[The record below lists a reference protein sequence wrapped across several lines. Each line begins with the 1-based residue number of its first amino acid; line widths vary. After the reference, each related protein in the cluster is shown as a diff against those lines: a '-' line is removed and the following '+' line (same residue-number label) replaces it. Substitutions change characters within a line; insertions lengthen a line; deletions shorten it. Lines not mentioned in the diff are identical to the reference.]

1 MAIEFHSVA
10 LIRNAENVSEDI
22 INQFV
27 KQQGA
32 IPMQVIPMQVIPI
45 HAGNTDVS
53 NTNVSNSDE
62 NTTDS
67 TTLTSPVP
75 RTKVKV
81 LLQTARTQAY
91 AVNGEKVPVRVL
103 FDSGSQKSYITNQ
116 LKARLGLTPIK
127 KELLNLNVFG
137 SVTTRKQSYDVV
149 KVKLQGKYN
158 EDAEILALGFSTIC
172 SPLPRTVEL
181 HQYPQLRELELAD
194 CTPSKEEEKES
205 LAIDILIG
213 CDFHWEIVS
222 GDISRANG
230 GLVAIRSKFG
240 WLLSGPARHNR
251 GAGVESHCNLIV
263 ELPNNVTT
271 VPEEGE
277 SKIVDELK
285 KFWETEAIGIVERE
299 DIDQEIFPEQVRY
312 DFIGRRYTV
321 SLPWKIYRPHS
332 NNYGFCISRLHQLMS
347 RLKRDQALLT
357 EYNKILETQ
366 LEEGIIEAVPTTEM
380 NSQEEVYYL
389 PHHGVVRT
397 DKDTTKLRI
406 VLDASARAGPH
417 HYSLNECLEKGPN
430 LTPLIFDVLVKFRG
444 NIIGITADIEKAFH
458 QIIIAEKDQNMLRM
472 LWFNDVHTA
481 TPKIVHYRFCRLVFG
496 LTPSPA
502 ILRGVIQ
509 YHLSKYQTSN
519 PHVARLLAD
528 MLYVDDFPGGAEN
541 SEKGFKLYQEAK
553 EIMKAGGFN
562 LRKWR
567 TNSSTLQKLIN
578 QTEANTNEVEGK
590 LVKILGLCW
599 DTQEDTFWF
608 DPEEIT
614 TYAKRLPTTKRSVLR
629 ISTRIFDLLGFIS
642 PVTITAKMLFQKLCM
657 QKIGWD
663 NPLSGDTL
671 AKWEKFIAELPML
684 IKIYVPRCYVAPEQI
699 PTYHQIHGFSDA
711 SEKAYAAVVYLR
723 TVYDNGRNVA
733 INIITSKTR
742 VAPLKKQSIPR
753 LELLGVTILARLM
766 FTVQGLLKTTLRDP
780 ELYYWTDSFTTLCW
794 IKHDRPWK
802 QYVQHRVEEIRKL
815 TEKSAWR
822 FCPGKENPVD
832 IPSRSC
838 NVQDLIDN
846 ALWWKGPS
854 YLRGPSDS

>member
-1 MAIEFHSVA
+1 MRGLEALGVESEQYGSFLVPVIMAKLPSEVRLQIARSTTNAVWKVEELLRIIQGEVEAREMSDFMRTSERRPETPFHRNNTTTSA
-10 LIRNAENVSEDI
+10 LTERDNINGGRICVYCKGGHYSASCDKVSSIQSRKDILKKEGRCFLCLANGHRVSQCSSNKKCRKCQRRHHQSICEATGSNTNASNT
-22 INQFV
+22 N
-27 KQQGA
+27 
-32 IPMQVIPMQVIPI
+32 
-45 HAGNTDVS
+45 AGNTNPSNTNAGNSDVS

-137 SVTTRKQSYDVV
+137 SVTTRKQSCDVV

-213 CDFHWEIVS
+213 CDFYWEIVS

-230 GLVAIRSKFG
+230 GLVAIKSKFG
-240 WLLSGPARHNR
+240 WLLSGPARYNR

-299 DIDQEIFPEQVRY
+299 DIDQEVFPEQVRY

-321 SLPWKIYRPHS
+321 SLPWKIHRPHS
-332 NNYGFCISRLHQLMS
+332 NNYGLCVSRLHQLMS

-366 LEEGIIEAVPTTEM
+366 LEEGIIEAIPTTEM

-389 PHHGVVRT
+389 PYHGVVRT

-458 QIIIAEKDQNMLRM
+458 QIIIAEKDRNMLRM

-481 TPKIVHYRFCRLVFG
+481 TPKIVHYRFCHLVFG

-578 QTEANTNEVEGK
+578 QAEANTNEVEGK
-590 LVKILGLCW
+590 PVKILGLCW

-614 TYAKRLPTTKRSVLR
+614 NYAKRLPTT
-629 ISTRIFDLLGFIS
+629 
-642 PVTITAKMLFQKLCM
+642 
-657 QKIGWD
+657 
-663 NPLSGDTL
+663 
-671 AKWEKFIAELPML
+671 
-684 IKIYVPRCYVAPEQI
+684 
-699 PTYHQIHGFSDA
+699 
-711 SEKAYAAVVYLR
+711 
-723 TVYDNGRNVA
+723 
-733 INIITSKTR
+733 
-742 VAPLKKQSIPR
+742 
-753 LELLGVTILARLM
+753 
-766 FTVQGLLKTTLRDP
+766 
-780 ELYYWTDSFTTLCW
+780 
-794 IKHDRPWK
+794 
-802 QYVQHRVEEIRKL
+802 
-815 TEKSAWR
+815 
-822 FCPGKENPVD
+822 
-832 IPSRSC
+832 
-838 NVQDLIDN
+838 
-846 ALWWKGPS
+846 
-854 YLRGPSDS
+854 